1 MVVGV
6 CRLWLHLPD
15 NHSLK
20 GKRQVVRSIVERV
33 SNRFNVAIAE
43 VEDQQRWQM
52 ASIGFCCVSNS
63 VQHADEVLSRV
74 VAFIESQRSDAQ
86 VVEYRTEVVHALDD
100 GIPMP

>member
-6 CRLWLHLPD
+6 CRLWLRLPD

-33 SNRFNVAIAE
+33 SQRFNVAIAE
-43 VEDQQRWQM
+43 VEDHDRWQM

-63 VQHADEVLSRV
+63 AQHADEVLARG
-74 VAFIESQRSDAQ
+74 VAFIEGQRTDAQ
-86 VVEYRTEVVHALDD
+86 VVEYRTEVVYALGE
-100 GIPMP
+100 GIPTS